1 MRCPVDGAG
10 LVISERNNIEIDYCP
25 ECRGIWLDYGE
36 LEKIMDGNRR
46 SYDRYD
52 DRDRD
57 RHESRDHDEHR
68 RDDGRGGRKRERGGF
83 LEDVFGGFGD

>member
-36 LEKIMDGNRR
+36 LEKLLEGNRR
-46 SYDRYD
+46 SYNHARD
-52 DRDRD
+52 DHD
-57 RHESRDHDEHR
+57 RHESRNHDDR
-68 RDDGRGGRKRERGGF
+68 QCDDERGSGKRERGGF
-83 LEDVFGGFGD
+83 LEDIFGGFGD

>member
-10 LVISERNNIEIDYCP
+10 LVISERSNIEIDYCP

-36 LEKIMDGNRR
+36 LEKLLDGNRR
-46 SYDRYD
+46 YDRSHD
-52 DRDRD
+52 NHD
-57 RHESRDHDEHR
+57 RHESRDRDNRHQNDER
-68 RDDGRGGRKRERGGF
+68 NGRKRERGGF